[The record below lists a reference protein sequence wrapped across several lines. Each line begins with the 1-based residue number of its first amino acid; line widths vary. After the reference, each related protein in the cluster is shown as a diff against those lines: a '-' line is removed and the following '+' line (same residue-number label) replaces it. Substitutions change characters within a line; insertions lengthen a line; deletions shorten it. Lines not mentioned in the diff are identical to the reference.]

1 MEICVLKSNIMQ
13 TIHQTISAS
22 YLRHGHKESIITRF
36 FNWTK
41 GQEKYRYGW
50 LAFILTVH
58 GCVLAPIALYL
69 VFANGANIAL
79 CTTVSAALAACLITN
94 LAALPTK
101 ITIPVFLVSVVA
113 DLAVIAISL
122 ATVLG

>member
-1 MEICVLKSNIMQ
+1 MQ
-13 TIHQTISAS
+13 TLHQTIPSS
-22 YLRHGHKESIITRF
+22 YLRHGQKESIITRF
-36 FNWTK
+36 VNWTK
-41 GQEKYRYGW
+41 YQEKYRYGW

-69 VFANGANIAL
+69 VFANGANIVL
-79 CTTVSAALAACLITN
+79 CTTVAGALAACLITN

-101 ITIPVFLVSVVA
+101 ITIPVFLVSLVA

-122 ATVLG
+122 ATILR